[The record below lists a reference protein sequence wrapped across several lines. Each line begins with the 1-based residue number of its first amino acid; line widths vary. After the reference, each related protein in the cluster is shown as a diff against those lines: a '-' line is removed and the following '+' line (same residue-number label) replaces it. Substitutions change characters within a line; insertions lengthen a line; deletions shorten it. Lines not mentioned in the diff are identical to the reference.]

1 MRQPNTPIHRTL
13 VRTHILDGF
22 EWSLKSVA
30 NWNGHG
36 SDSHEK
42 VARERKEKVCKRV
55 NFCCWTWLMD
65 GELGSGRADSGG
77 MTAVTP

>member
-1 MRQPNTPIHRTL
+1 MLPTGMAMAVIRMKKLQ
-13 VRTHILDGF
+13 
-22 EWSLKSVA
+22 ESV
-30 NWNGHG
+30 
-36 SDSHEK
+36 
-42 VARERKEKVCKRV
+42 EKVCKRV